1 MSQRTVPQ
9 DRREREADE
18 RPAGVSG
25 EGDALAVALLA
36 LLERLGARAEQDEPL
51 EPILDRGVE
60 AVVGGLA
67 VDLAAIFELPL
78 DQPERA
84 VMRAGRGWREGV
96 VGVPCGLRSAPSET
110 RLDHI
115 DLHDTP
121 SLPAADR
128 WPDVLFTHAVRAG
141 MSIDLG
147 GTLGS
152 RRVLM
157 ALWQRPRSFTP
168 LEVSFVRCVA
178 NALAGAIVRHTT
190 QEDLLRSLTRLRSIQ
205 KMEAIGRLAGG
216 IAHDFNNLIQ
226 AIAGFNEGSL
236 KDLPPDHALRRN
248 AEGIRKAGDRAAA
261 LTRQLLAFS
270 RQQVLQP
277 TVVDLNRVVVN
288 MHELLSAMI
297 GERIEIRTALA
308 PNLAPIKA
316 DVAQLEQVL
325 MNLAVNA
332 AHAMPDGGVLTVGTE
347 TVELPEPGSADP
359 FVIPQGQYV
368 RLTVVDDGCGMD
380 PETRARAFEPFFTT
394 KPQGEGTGLGLST
407 VYGIVKQSG
416 GYIWMDSEVGRGTRA
431 RICLPRVDEAVHEEA
446 PRRPAPAHDATGSET
461 VLLVEDEDA
470 VRELISDWLQTH
482 GYVVLS
488 APDGQAA
495 LEVSRGHRGR
505 IDVLVADVVMPRIG
519 GPALAR
525 AILGERPALKVI
537 FVSGYADAGL
547 GDHRVLDSAAAFLQ
561 KPFALDDLVR
571 KVREML
577 DAPAG
582 PGGKPGS

>member
-1 MSQRTVPQ
+1 MGQRTVPQ
-9 DRREREADE
+9 DRRVRESDE
-18 RPAGVSG
+18 RSARRSG
-25 EGDALAVALLA
+25 DGDALAVELLA

-78 DQPERA
+78 EQPERA

-115 DLHDTP
+115 DLHDVP

-128 WPDVLFTHAVRAG
+128 WPDVLFTHGVRAG

-157 ALWQRPRSFTP
+157 ALWQRPKAFTP

-236 KDLPPDHALRRN
+236 KDLPSDHALRRN

-288 MHELLSAMI
+288 MLELLGAMI

-347 TVELPEPGSADP
+347 TVELPEPGSVDP
-359 FVIPQGQYV
+359 FVIPPGQYV

-416 GYIWMDSEVGRGTRA
+416 GYIWMDSEVGQGTRA
-431 RICLPRVDEAVHEEA
+431 RICLPRVDQAVHVEA
-446 PRRPAPAHDATGSET
+446 PRRPTPAHDVTGSET

-488 APDGQAA
+488 APDGQTA

-505 IDVLVADVVMPRIG
+505 IDVLVADVVMPRLG

-582 PGGKPGS
+582 PGGNPA